1 MKSKKCGMAG
11 LLSLVIVLLGPISL
25 NKSVFTE
32 LDLGISN
39 KFYGW

>member
-11 LLSLVIVLLGPISL
+11 LLSLVIDLVRPILL

-39 KFYGW
+39 IFHGW